1 MKMLVL
7 NKNTNEYIVN
17 NSVPIFEVSIDNLP
31 DDDFI
36 INGIDWEYGK
46 LPNQIRVGHP
56 MHAFKSNDNKLVEKI
71 FNEINDENVFK
82 LFDDIKESNKGS
94 LDYWAYDWSNPFA
107 DFCEKNIVINN
118 SIIRDTIQKTIPPHF
133 DCRQT
138 FATMIINLIDNE
150 TSTQFFDFRNNNKLM
165 YSASTK
171 KGKGVIWI
179 NSELT
184 SHGYS
189 YDTENP
195 DSEFGIIREKN
206 RYALLTT
213 YMLNIK

>member
-1 MKMLVL
+1 
-7 NKNTNEYIVN
+7 
-17 NSVPIFEVSIDNLP
+17 
-31 DDDFI
+31 
-36 INGIDWEYGK
+36 
-46 LPNQIRVGHP
+46 
-56 MHAFKSNDNKLVEKI
+56 
-71 FNEINDENVFK
+71 
-82 LFDDIKESNKGS
+82 